1 VEPPVTTLPVLFAQD
16 TTTVPAT
23 GTPPGADG
31 KQAPPGGMMGGLF
44 FPLALFALFYFV
56 VIFPMSRRQKKEQAN
71 MMASIKRGS
80 KVALSSG
87 IVGTIQTIKD
97 GEDEIVIRSE
107 DAKIRVLRSSITRV
121 LGHDENEK

>member
-1 VEPPVTTLPVLFAQD
+1 MTTLPVLFAQE
-16 TTTVPAT
+16 TTTAPAT
-23 GTPPGADG
+23 GTPPGPDG
-31 KQAPPGGMMGGLF
+31 KPAPQGGMMGGLF

-71 MMASIKRGS
+71 MLSSIKRGS

-87 IVGTIQTIKD
+87 IVGTIQALKD
-97 GEDEIVIRSE
+97 GDDEIVIRSE

-121 LGHDENEK
+121 LGQDDAEKP